1 MLKAGFKVLTDVKK
15 IVDKESKRTLKAAST
30 ALKVEA
36 FRLKKQGAVL
46 IKKGDLE
53 LKVKTLLEYKYNQK
67 GQRRKQSKKK
77 SRVPFKS
84 FARGFLY
91 KFDPETMSAQIGF
104 VGTTAGTNWQAK
116 IIKKSVPGYRWL
128 IKPGHRAALHKI
140 GIHLK
145 KTTTSAD
152 VPARDVIDAIIQH
165 EGEAKILRNIST
177 NFHRK
182 MMGERI

>member
-1 MLKAGFKVLTDVKK
+1 MLKTSFKVLTDIKK
-15 IVDKESKRTLKAAST
+15 IVDAENKRTLKAAST

-36 FRLKKQGAVL
+36 FRLKKTGAML
-46 IKKGDLE
+46 IKKGDLG
-53 LKVKTLLEYKYNQK
+53 LKKKTRLEYKYTAK
-67 GQRRKQSKKK
+67 GKRRKQSKTK

-91 KFDPETMSAQIGF
+91 KFDPKTLSAQVGF

-116 IIKKSVPGYRWL
+116 IIKKSIPGYRWL
-128 IKPGHRAALHKI
+128 YKASKIAQLHKI

-145 KTTTSAD
+145 KHTTSAN
-152 VPARDVIDAIIQH
+152 VPDRDLIDAILEH
-165 EGEAKILRNIST
+165 ESESKILRNISS

>member
-1 MLKAGFKVLTDVKK
+1 MFKMMFKMGKGLEKWGDDKSRQLKK
-15 IVDKESKRTLKAAST
+15 SMST

-36 FRLKKQGAVL
+36 FRLKKTGAML
-46 IKKGDLE
+46 IKKGE
-53 LKVKTLLEYKYNQK
+53 LGLKQKTLLEYKHTAK
-67 GQRRKQSKKK
+67 GKRRKQSGKK

-91 KFDPETMSAQIGF
+91 KFDSKTMFAQVGF

-128 IKPGHRAALHKI
+128 YKASKIAKLHKI

-145 KTTTSAD
+145 KHTTSAD
-152 VPARDVIDAIIQH
+152 VPERGVIDAILEH
-165 EGEAKILRNIST
+165 EGKAKILKNIST

-182 MMGERI
+182 MAGERI

>member
-1 MLKAGFKVLTDVKK
+1 MDA
-15 IVDKESKRTLKAAST
+15 ENKRTLKVAST

-36 FRLKKQGAVL
+36 FRLKKTGAML
-46 IKKGDLE
+46 LKKGE
-53 LKVKTLLEYKYNQK
+53 LGLKEKTLLEYKYTAK
-67 GQRRKQSKKK
+67 GKRRKQSKTKSKK
-77 SRVPFKS
+77 TPFKS

-91 KFDPETMSAQIGF
+91 KYDPKKMSAQIGF

-116 IIKKSVPGYRWL
+116 IIKKSVPGYQWL
-128 IKPGHRAALHKI
+128 YKAGKIAQLHKI

-145 KTTTSAD
+145 KHTTSAD
-152 VPARDVIDAIIQH
+152 VPGRDVIDAVLQH
-165 EGEAKILRNIST
+165 EGESKILRNISS

>member
-1 MLKAGFKVLTDVKK
+1 MLKTSFKVLTDIKK
-15 IVDKESKRTLKAAST
+15 IVDAENKRILKAMST

-36 FRLKKQGAVL
+36 FRLKKEGAIL
-46 IKKGDLE
+46 LRKGE
-53 LKVKTLLEYKYNQK
+53 LGLKQKTLLEYKENAK

-84 FARGFLY
+84 FAKGFLY
-91 KFDPETMSAQIGF
+91 KFDPKTMSAQVGF